1 MAMIQVNRELPNSN
15 KELTIDYFE
24 TRLLH
29 GGSYSTTHLCSYIQ
43 TIKEKRIQVIISH
56 LAVICKSSY
65 GVLEQQNAETEVMMG
80 AVGAVGAVVYL
91 TSVLPQSDPCS
102 VHRLHRCAHET
113 MLKDPG

>member
-1 MAMIQVNRELPNSN
+1 
-15 KELTIDYFE
+15 
-24 TRLLH
+24 
-29 GGSYSTTHLCSYIQ
+29 
-43 TIKEKRIQVIISH
+43 
-56 LAVICKSSY
+56 
-65 GVLEQQNAETEVMMG
+65 MG